1 MTVELDRAKPFT
13 APTPAQVHRHQAC
26 PSSRDRATIKP
37 GRARRTS
44 SPQDRLVPCAR
55 THERKIMPER
65 WSARM
70 IGPDADFAGA
80 PLLRKEFRLEPGHG
94 EVAEATLHATAR
106 GVFTASINGSPVA
119 DEVLTPGWSSYE
131 WRLRYR
137 TYDVTHLL
145 TNTPS
150 GEVVLG
156 LALGNGWHRGRLTW
170 SGGRGFYGDE
180 LGALAQLEIAYTDGH
195 RQIVATDQTWQAG
208 ASAVLANDLYDGQ
221 TIDARLVDTAWQL
234 PGCAGNRW
242 AGVHAQEFDPS
253 TLTPYLGPVAHR
265 QQELRPMRVWTSP
278 AGATLVDFGQNLVG
292 WLRVTVQGQPGVTI
306 TLRHA
311 EVLENEE
318 LGTRPLRTARATDRF
333 VLSGGNDVF
342 EPTLTFHGFRYV

>member
-106 GVFTASINGSPVA
+106 GVFTASINGTPVA
-119 DEVLTPGWSSYE
+119 DDVLSPGWSSYE

-137 TYDVTHLL
+137 EYDVTD
-145 TNTPS
+145 P
-150 GEVVLG
+150 GRARQAGAVVLG
-156 LALGNGWHRGRLTW
+156 LALGNGRVRGRLGW
-170 SGGRGFYGDE
+170 GGGRGYYGSE
-180 LGALAQLEIAYTDGH
+180 LAGLAQLEIVFEDGH
-195 RQIVATDQTWQAG
+195 RQVAGTDDTWRAG
-208 ASAVLANDLYDGQ
+208 ASDVVENDLYDGE
-221 TIDARLVDTAWQL
+221 TIDARRRDDTWQR
-234 PGCAGNRW
+234 PGFSGEGW
-242 AGVHAQEFDPS
+242 TGVH
-253 TLTPYLGPVAHR
+253 
-265 QQELRPMRVWTSP
+265 
-278 AGATLVDFGQNLVG
+278 VD
-292 WLRVTVQGQPGVTI
+292 
-306 TLRHA
+306 
-311 EVLENEE
+311 E
-318 LGTRPLRTARATDRF
+318 
-333 VLSGGNDVF
+333 
-342 EPTLTFHGFRYV
+342 TF